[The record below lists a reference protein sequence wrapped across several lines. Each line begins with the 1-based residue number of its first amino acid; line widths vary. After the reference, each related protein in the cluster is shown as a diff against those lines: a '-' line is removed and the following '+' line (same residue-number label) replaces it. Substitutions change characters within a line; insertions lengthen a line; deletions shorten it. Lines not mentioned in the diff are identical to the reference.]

1 MRNYEAMF
9 IFRADLDE
17 ETLEKEVGELQTII
31 KDTGQGSVTFEKIGT
46 KTLAF
51 PVKKRNEGF
60 YVCYNFEAQPATIV
74 KIKEEI
80 KHRDNILRSLFLTKE

>member
-17 ETLEKEVGELQTII
+17 ENLEKEVNELAMII
-31 KDTGQGSVTFEKIGT
+31 KGSGQGTVSFDKIGT
-46 KTLAF
+46 KTLAY

-60 YVCYNFEAQPATIV
+60 FVCYNFQGPATAIV

-80 KHRDNILRSLFLTKE
+80 KHRDNILRSLFLVKE

>member
-1 MRNYEAMF
+1 MNNYEAMF

-17 ETLEKEVGELQTII
+17 ETLEKEVGELGTII
-31 KDTGQGSVTFEKIGT
+31 KNSGQGNVTFEKIGT
-46 KTLAF
+46 KTLAY

-60 YVCYNFEAQPATIV
+60 FVCYTFQGPSTTIS

-80 KHRDNILRSLFLTKE
+80 KHHDNILRSLFLAKD

>member
-17 ETLEKEVGELQTII
+17 AALEKEVGDLSAII
-31 KDTGQGSVTFEKIGT
+31 KKSGQGTVTLEKIGT
-46 KTLAF
+46 KTLAY

-60 YVCYNFEAQPATIV
+60 FVCYNFEALPTAIL
-74 KIKEEI
+74 KIKDEI
-80 KHRDNILRSLFLTKE
+80 KHSDNILRSLFLAKE

>member
-17 ETLEKEVGELQTII
+17 AALEKEVGDLSAII
-31 KDTGQGSVTFEKIGT
+31 KKSGQGTVTLEKFGT
-46 KTLAF
+46 KTLAY

-60 YVCYNFEAQPATIV
+60 FVCYNFEALPTAIL
-74 KIKEEI
+74 KIKDEI
-80 KHRDNILRSLFLTKE
+80 KHSDNILRSLFLAKE

>member
-1 MRNYEAMF
+1 MF

-17 ETLEKEVGELQTII
+17 ESLEKEVAELAGII
-31 KDTGQGSVTFEKIGT
+31 KGQGEGTVTFDKIGT
-46 KTLAF
+46 KTLAY

-60 YVCYNFEAQPATIV
+60 FVCYNFHGPATAIV

-80 KHRDNILRSLFLTKE
+80 KHRENILRSLFLAKD